1 MSVNWDELFTS
12 LSDDELD
19 KLALLR
25 VIECSNGVIQ
35 HRFRDKH
42 PGALDVDETRRAMK
56 YSMGAIKT
64 MSIQLDDTPLIT
76 FADDTKSIMHDVRD
90 LYLSGVKRNNDEDF
104 AKFLVASLAC
114 LRACGIERLENAHT
128 QLFNDCYELP
138 AHTYRWGMDYIYG
151 LMYSPDMLK

>member
-1 MSVNWDELFTS
+1 MTNWDNLFTS

-35 HRFRDKH
+35 HMFRDQD
-42 PGALDVDETRRAMK
+42 PDALSVEETRRAMK

-64 MSIQLDDTPLIT
+64 MTITLDDKLPIE

-114 LRACGIERLENAHT
+114 LRACGIERLENAKT
-128 QLFNDCYELP
+128 QLYNSCYELP
-138 AHTYRWGMDYIYG
+138 SHTYDWGMSYIYG
-151 LMYSPDMLK
+151 LMASGDLLE

>member
-1 MSVNWDELFTS
+1 MTNWDNLFTS

-35 HRFRDKH
+35 HMFRDQH
-42 PGALDVDETRRAMK
+42 PDALSVEETRRAMK

-64 MSIQLDDTPLIT
+64 MTITLDDKLPIE

-114 LRACGIERLENAHT
+114 LRACGIERLENAKT
-128 QLFNDCYELP
+128 QL
-138 AHTYRWGMDYIYG
+138 
-151 LMYSPDMLK
+151 